1 MSNGGGGGNGYPLAI
16 NVVISATRHKLVK
29 EMTVL
34 YLELALTGT
43 MPGTKECV
51 PVVMCGSRPSRID
64 VVYLLTLYAVNPVL

>member
-34 YLELALTGT
+34 CLELALTGT
-43 MPGTKECV
+43 MPGTKDARLWLCS
-51 PVVMCGSRPSRID
+51 GSRPSRIY
-64 VVYLLTLYAVNPVL
+64 VVYLH